1 LRKSRQLLNL
11 PVFSLDEGQQIA
23 KVKGLVVDPAQKA
36 VVVLIIE
43 EKRWSREQKFIPFSR
58 LHSIGADAI
67 TVEKS
72 NAVHKKSSL
81 PDVVKLAKDKIE
93 VIGTRL
99 VLENGT
105 ILGHIDEYYIDLT
118 TGEIGGLEFSE
129 GVFNNVMQGRAY
141 LDASFIRTFGKELTI
156 CTNDCL
162 NQIVKIEGSLQDTMR
177 VVKNTATQAWSS
189 TLNRSRELGSGF
201 NLPFRRKKTE
211 AIPPE
216 QPETETVLPGEED
229 DPAPK
234 NDPQIK

>member
-11 PVFSLDEGQQIA
+11 PVFSLDEGQQIG

-36 VVVLIIE
+36 VVVLAIE
-43 EKRWSREQKFIPFSR
+43 EKGWHKEQKFIPFNR

-72 NAVHKKSSL
+72 SVIHKKSCL

-105 ILGHIDEYYIDLT
+105 ILGQVDEYYIDLN

-129 GVFNNVMQGRAY
+129 GVFNNVLQGRAY
-141 LDASFIRTFGKELTI
+141 LDAAFIRTFGKELTI

-162 NQIVKIEGSLQDTMR
+162 NQIVKIEGSLQDTIR
-177 VVKNTATQAWSS
+177 VVKNTATQAWSNA
-189 TLNRSRELGSGF
+189 LGKSRELSSNL
-201 NLPFRRKKTE
+201 NLPFRRKK
-211 AIPPE
+211 
-216 QPETETVLPGEED
+216 
-229 DPAPK
+229 
-234 NDPQIK
+234 N